1 MSNFNRAYEMMD
13 NIYTLCKKGYTVV
26 RMCHSEI
33 DVFGILN
40 DNNQIVITITEK
52 ESKKPLDKDPWS

>member
-1 MSNFNRAYEMMD
+1 MMD